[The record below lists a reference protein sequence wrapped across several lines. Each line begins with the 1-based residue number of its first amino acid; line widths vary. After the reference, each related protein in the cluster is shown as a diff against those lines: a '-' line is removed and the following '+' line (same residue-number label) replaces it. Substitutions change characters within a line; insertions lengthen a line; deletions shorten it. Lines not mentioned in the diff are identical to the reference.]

1 MGPVGA
7 RDDADPGLPLK
18 LWPCSNGEF
27 LPPPLD
33 DLRAEAM
40 RRARAAAGDH
50 ARRHGWSRRRF
61 LLSSA
66 GMAAGLAALE
76 SCTRDRS
83 RSTGTEPGGTFT
95 VPDSAIIDPEQA
107 TTIVRGAPSTSV
119 RPSKTTGDG
128 TPATQPSP
136 TSAAPT
142 APPEDV
148 VVDVQT
154 HFLES
159 GEFGLG
165 FPQAECGEADPI
177 DCFSAQYW
185 RDLVLTQS
193 DTRVAVISA
202 VPVVGEADPLS
213 VEAMERGRAL
223 AAELCGDGH
232 VLIQGHAVPD
242 VGPIEAAVAA
252 MADVAASHEL
262 SAWKVYTHSPSG
274 WYLDDHEPDVP
285 QIGQR
290 FLDACRETGV
300 PTIAVHKGLSGG
312 SPYAS
317 PVDIGPA
324 AAANPD
330 LRFLVYHSGY
340 ETAYI
345 EGPYEPDGPGV
356 DRLVRSVTEARIG
369 SGGNVYAELG
379 STWRRV
385 MGNPDEAAH
394 VLGKLLVAFG
404 PERILWGTD
413 SIWYGSPQDQIAAF
427 RTFEI
432 TPAFQEQFGYP
443 ALTPEIKRRILGHN
457 AVELL
462 GIDVPPAACAPA
474 EVEGLRRS
482 GSADNR
488 TLGPLSRRD
497 VVATF
502 VREHPWVVQRTP

>member
-1 MGPVGA
+1 VGA

-27 LPPPLD
+27 VPPPVD

-40 RRARAAAGDH
+40 RRARSAADDH

-66 GMAAGLAALE
+66 GMMAGLAALE
-76 SCTRDRS
+76 SCSNERS
-83 RSTGTEPGGTFT
+83 RSTGTTRGGTFT
-95 VPDSAIIDPEQA
+95 VPETSITDPEEA
-107 TTIVRGAPSTSV
+107 TTTVHTTS
-119 RPSKTTGDG
+119 PPTTGE
-128 TPATQPSP
+128 P
-136 TSAAPT
+136 APT
-142 APPEDV
+142 TTAESTTLPPDDDIV
-148 VVDVQT
+148 IDVQT

-159 GEFGLG
+159 GDFGLG
-165 FPQAECGEADPI
+165 FPQASCGEADAS
-177 DCFSAQYW
+177 DCFSAEYW
-185 RDLVLTQS
+185 RDLVLAQS

-202 VPVVGEADPLS
+202 VPVVSDPDPLS

-252 MADVAASHEL
+252 MEDIAAAHDL

-274 WYLDDHEPDVP
+274 WYLDDHDPDAP
-285 QIGQR
+285 AIGQR
-290 FLDACRETGV
+290 FLDACRSTGV
-300 PTIAVHKGLSGG
+300 PTISVHKGLSGG
-312 SPYAS
+312 NPYAS

-340 ETAYI
+340 ETGYV
-345 EGPYEPDGPGV
+345 EGPYDPEGPGV
-356 DRLVRSVTEARIG
+356 DRLVRSVTDAGIG

-427 RTFEI
+427 RAFQI

-443 ALTPEIKRRILGHN
+443 ALTPAVKRRILGRN
-457 AVELL
+457 AVDLL
-462 GIDVPPAACAPA
+462 QIDVPPPSCSSAD
-474 EVEGLRRS
+474 VEGLRQAA
-482 GSADNR
+482 GSANR
-488 TLGPLSRRD
+488 THGPVSRRD
-497 VVATF
+497 VVSTF
-502 VREHPWVVQRTP
+502 LREHPWVAQRTP